1 MAETAPLLETEAVDV
16 AYGRMQVLF
25 GVGIHVE
32 AGETVAL
39 LGTNGAGK
47 STLLKTVSG
56 LQPAARGTLRFEGH
70 DITALAPHRRVEL
83 GIVQVSGGNAVFPGL
98 SVRENLRVGAYTF
111 LRDRRRVETEMI
123 RVLDLFPSLRPRL
136 DQAAGSMSGGEQQMV
151 AIAKALQLRPKL
163 LIIDELSLGLAPIIV
178 EQLVKVLEDLK
189 AQGVT
194 MLIVE
199 QSLNLALSFSDR
211 AYFMEKGEVR
221 FSGPATEL
229 LERGDLVRAVFL
241 GAAT

>member
-1 MAETAPLLETEAVDV
+1 
-16 AYGRMQVLF
+16 
-25 GVGIHVE
+25 
-32 AGETVAL
+32 
-39 LGTNGAGK
+39 
-47 STLLKTVSG
+47 LKTVSG

-83 GIVQVSGGNAVFPGL
+83 GIVQVSGGKAVFPGL